1 MYNKKIVF
9 WAACIGILF
18 FGMGITT
25 LGSVKHG
32 LEEKYVL
39 DEIASGTLFSIL
51 PFGILLGSLLFG
63 PFCDK
68 YGYKILLTITCLS
81 MFIGFEGIA
90 YSPSHTLLKA
100 SIFLFG
106 FGGGAINGATS
117 ALVSDISEKEKGAN
131 LSLLGVFFG
140 IGALG
145 MPFLLGVL
153 ENKFNY
159 EIILSVVGFA
169 TLAVGI
175 FYLLI
180 KFPPPKQAQGFP
192 AAKSLSLFKDG
203 VLILIAFF
211 LFCQSSFEAIINNW
225 TTTFLTHG
233 LAVSQNKALYALSLF
248 VVGMTVMRLL
258 LGSIFRNTELKKL
271 WIGAFSLILIALIFL
286 AIGKYFYLSVAGLI
300 LLGAGLAGGFPL
312 MLGLVGDR
320 YKELSGTAFSLV
332 FVIALVGN
340 MIINYGMGIIAQFFG
355 IQHLITVAFIEL
367 LVMILLCYNILRS
380 KKQPAIGNQQPIT
393 SNQKPVMSDQK
404 SLFNNQ

>member
-1 MYNKKIVF
+1 MYNKKIIF

-32 LEEKYVL
+32 LEQKYLL

-68 YGYKILLTITCLS
+68 YGYKILLSLTCFS

-90 YSPSHTLLKA
+90 YSPSHSLLKL

-106 FGGGAINGATS
+106 LGGGAINGATS
-117 ALVSDISEKEKGAN
+117 ALVSDISDKDKGAN

-145 MPFLLGVL
+145 MPFLLGIL
-153 ENKFNY
+153 ENQFSY
-159 EIILSVVGFA
+159 EVILSVVGFA

-180 KFPPPKQAQGFP
+180 KFPPAKQAQGFP
-192 AAKSLSLFKDG
+192 VAKSLSLFKDS

-211 LFCQSSFEAIINNW
+211 LFCQSAFEAIINNW
-225 TTTFLTHG
+225 TTTFLTSG
-233 LAVSQNKALYALSLF
+233 LAVPQNKALYALSLF
-248 VVGMTVMRLL
+248 VVGMTAMRLL
-258 LGSIFRNTELKKL
+258 LGSIFRNTPLKKL
-271 WIGAFSLILIALIFL
+271 WIGAFSMIFLGLIFL
-286 AIGKYFYLSVAGLI
+286 FIGKYFYLSVAGLI

-332 FVIALVGN
+332 FVIALLGN
-340 MIINYGMGIIAQFFG
+340 MLINYGMGIIAQLYG
-355 IQHLITVAFIEL
+355 IRHLITVAFIEMI
-367 LVMILLCYNILRS
+367 VMIILCYNILKNRTAKAES
-380 KKQPAIGNQQPIT
+380 TTLKAEAQLQ
-393 SNQKPVMSDQK
+393 
-404 SLFNNQ
+404 